1 MLKDCSTR
9 KRGFRGISLAATAA
23 LQVLLVVCVVPIW
36 AAEGTG
42 GSHVPSS
49 EASLLGEFEL
59 EGFAFNREEIRA
71 GGPGKDGIPAL
82 LNPETV
88 PAARAGFLRPGD
100 RVVAVSI
107 GEESRAY
114 PIRILNWHEAI
125 NDTVGGVPIAV
136 VYCPLCDSVSVVDRR
151 ITNDKTLEF
160 GISGLLLNSNVLL
173 YDRTDQALWSQV
185 GLMAVSGPHVG
196 KSLKHLPWQILSF
209 GRWRIDHPEGTVITL
224 KTGHRRDYRRNPYA
238 DYFATERLMFPVSRE
253 DVRLPPKARV
263 IGVKLGA
270 VTKAKS
276 TSWIS
281 PRPS

>member
-1 MLKDCSTR
+1 MLRACPMR
-9 KRGFRGISLAATAA
+9 KRRFRGFSLAATAA
-23 LQVLLVVCVVPIW
+23 LQVLLVVCVVPTW

-49 EASLLGEFEL
+49 EVSLLGEFDL
-59 EGFAFNREEIRA
+59 EGLAFNREEIRA

-136 VYCPLCDSVSVVDRR
+136 AMSVICLGQACKKHMLPFLDS
-151 ITNDKTLEF
+151 
-160 GISGLLLNSNVLL
+160 
-173 YDRTDQALWSQV
+173 
-185 GLMAVSGPHVG
+185 
-196 KSLKHLPWQILSF
+196 
-209 GRWRIDHPEGTVITL
+209 ITL
-224 KTGHRRDYRRNPYA
+224 TEETGEESGIFLVRKAAPFRE
-238 DYFATERLMFPVSRE
+238 TEVF
-253 DVRLPPKARV
+253 LP
-263 IGVKLGA
+263 IELGQQLG
-270 VTKAKS
+270 
-276 TSWIS
+276 
-281 PRPS
+281 